1 MMTSEDIRQLLQRFY
16 DGETTH
22 AEEHSLREWFRTNDC
37 PEDLQPDRQMVMAL
51 SETADVPMPVG
62 LQMRIS
68 NRLRKR
74 ECRRHQR
81 ATRWLT
87 MTGIAASVAAFAIG
101 VWCWMIPQQTVYTDT
116 CQTPQEAIEEVHQTL
131 NIISRDLCQ
140 GLSGEEDLG
149 GPMP

>member
-74 ECRRHQR
+74 ERRRHQR

-87 MTGIAASVAAFAIG
+87 MKSKKIGRASCRERV
-101 VWCWMIPQQTVYTDT
+101 
-116 CQTPQEAIEEVHQTL
+116 
-131 NIISRDLCQ
+131 
-140 GLSGEEDLG
+140 
-149 GPMP
+149 

>member
-37 PEDLQPDRQMVMAL
+37 SEDLQPDRQMVMAL

-74 ECRRHQR
+74 ERRRHQR
-81 ATRWLT
+81 AMRWLT
-87 MTGIAASVAAFAIG
+87 MTGIAASVAALAIG
-101 VWCWMIPQQTVYTDT
+101 VWYWMIPQQTVYADT